1 MKRTVKTFQF
11 EAKPEVV
18 SYYLFVASSMLSLA
32 MDALRAI
39 PDEDLRGVRVDLAN
53 ETEELV
59 ELVVELSAA
68 ISDRATR

>member
-39 PDEDLRGVRVDLAN
+39 PDKDLRGVCINLGN
-53 ETEELV
+53 EAEELV
-59 ELVVELSAA
+59 ELVVEFSAA
-68 ISDRATR
+68 VSDRATR